1 MNVKQS
7 ALARSL
13 AEGDLLRGGQTGYK
27 GNVINFP
34 QDINEFTKRLPRHPS
49 TLDVLVIRRQ
59 SANDSTAFRDF
70 NVRRSKVGNAL
81 VWLKAHNCYYEDIVI
96 DEEILQSLPVN
107 GSIADLLP
115 QKITNEISTEEENG
129 EDGIARS
136 FVPLPAST
144 RRKDTAI
151 NETLNRMKT
160 NNAPILWPEID
171 GFPINEFQTPG
182 YIAKAFPTLYPHGNG
197 DLRSQRPRDINPAE
211 YFKHLMWYKD
221 GRFARH
227 PRWRYFALN
236 SIMRWRALQG
246 GKVYVKQNLNDE
258 QIDVKNIQEMIS
270 NGNKN
275 LADKIMRYGEGIR
288 GSRQFWMARS
298 YELSDLIKQIG
309 HQV

>member
-1 MNVKQS
+1 MSMSKKMCRRCFTEKKHPKKFS
-7 ALARSL
+7 ADNNMDP
-13 AEGDLLRGGQTGYK
+13 GDVPDELKGLTEIEEMLIAQVFIVMTVYRLRGGQTGYR
-27 GNVINFP
+27 GNIINFP
-34 QDINEFTKRLPRHPS
+34 QDIKEFTKRLPRHPS

-81 VWLKAHNCYYEDIVI
+81 VWLKAHNRYYEDIVI

-115 QKITNEISTEEENG
+115 QKITDEISTEEENG

-144 RRKDTAI
+144 RREDTAI
-151 NETLNRMKT
+151 NETLNRMQT

-182 YIAKAFPTLYPHGNG
+182 YIAKAFPTLYPHGDG

-211 YFKHLMWYKD
+211 YFKHLM
-221 GRFARH
+221 
-227 PRWRYFALN
+227 
-236 SIMRWRALQG
+236 
-246 GKVYVKQNLNDE
+246 
-258 QIDVKNIQEMIS
+258 
-270 NGNKN
+270 
-275 LADKIMRYGEGIR
+275 
-288 GSRQFWMARS
+288 
-298 YELSDLIKQIG
+298 
-309 HQV
+309 